1 MKFPELQALSE
12 KHLLPL
18 VTEKG
23 GAFDNIPKC
32 IGFTYVVDGVSFGV
46 GTTFS
51 DYHTSF
57 GCLGFS
63 ASITFP
69 EVSKILTPLLVK
81 HQLLSSS
88 YLKILPTTIDSRF
101 YKHVGKTIYPHNPN
115 LRNNQEIIVSNETE
129 AQGFLDHFT
138 NFYEQEALVFFEEFG
153 TLQKFAQ
160 FLAGVSFDDMLTL
173 FEDDYDAFLLK
184 AVVLRLSNHPQH
196 ADYMDE
202 VIASNKADYEDD
214 PSEEINQ
221 WYYEA
226 SLELKEVLD
235 GLD

>member
-1 MKFPELQALSE
+1 MKFPELKALSE

-23 GAFDNIPKC
+23 GSFDNIPKC
-32 IGFTYVVDGVSFGV
+32 IGFKYVVDDVSFGV

-51 DYHTSF
+51 DYNTSF
-57 GCLGFS
+57 GCLGFG

-69 EVSKILTPLLVK
+69 KVAEILTPLLVK
-81 HQLLSSS
+81 HQLLSSNH
-88 YLKILPTTIDSRF
+88 LKLLPTTIDSRF
-101 YKHVGKTIYPHNPN
+101 YKHVSKAIYPHNPN

-129 AQGFLDHFT
+129 AQVFLDHFI
-138 NFYEQEALVFFEEFG
+138 NFYKQEALVFFEEFG
-153 TLQKFAQ
+153 TLQNFAQ
-160 FLAGVSFDDMLTL
+160 FLAGVSFDDMLIQ

-184 AVVLRLSNHPQH
+184 AVVLRLTNHPQY
-196 ADYMDE
+196 AAYMDE

-214 PSEEINQ
+214 PSEEINR

-226 SLELKEVLD
+226 SLELKGIL
-235 GLD
+235 GNT